1 MCPWLLS
8 KHWRF
13 QGESMLR
20 YVFAGEIKQ
29 QMSKQSFVPMDRQH
43 WEPVRVVLTPLGQP
57 AAKDGSA
64 GTDR

>member
-1 MCPWLLS
+1 
-8 KHWRF
+8 
-13 QGESMLR
+13 MLR